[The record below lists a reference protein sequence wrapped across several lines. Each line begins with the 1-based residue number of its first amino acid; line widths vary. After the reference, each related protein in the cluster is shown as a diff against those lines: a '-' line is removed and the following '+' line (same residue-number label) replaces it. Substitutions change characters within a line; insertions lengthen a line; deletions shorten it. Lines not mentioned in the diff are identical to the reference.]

1 MVLLGRSDSYEY
13 ANNRTLQCLNRTD
26 KCQSVSDV
34 YNYDKDNL
42 IGYDMS
48 DYPNKGADR
57 NKSYHVLL
65 SKSDGRIT
73 REIFIPFK
81 TINTP
86 VTKEGVVGYFDQIRP
101 AHGKWTLMET
111 SSDTLYSYSS
121 DGRLTPF
128 IVRTPSAHT
137 MEPEIFLYMGI
148 YTNRYYFMR
157 TVKNV
162 FDLEKGNGF
171 YDEQLM
177 YDKEENALFR
187 ISVYNDD
194 YVEKRT
200 VAVTARSLNH
210 EIEDVTSLSASRLVE
225 EYKKNNLKGKLKEI
239 AAGLDEDDN
248 PVIMLKKHKR

>member
-1 MVLLGRSDSYEY
+1 
-13 ANNRTLQCLNRTD
+13 
-26 KCQSVSDV
+26 
-34 YNYDKDNL
+34 
-42 IGYDMS
+42 
-48 DYPNKGADR
+48 
-57 NKSYHVLL
+57 
-65 SKSDGRIT
+65 
-73 REIFIPFK
+73 
-81 TINTP
+81 
-86 VTKEGVVGYFDQIRP
+86 
-101 AHGKWTLMET
+101 
-111 SSDTLYSYSS
+111 
-121 DGRLTPF
+121 
-128 IVRTPSAHT
+128 
-137 MEPEIFLYMGI
+137 MGI
-148 YTNRYYFMR
+148 YTDRYYFMR